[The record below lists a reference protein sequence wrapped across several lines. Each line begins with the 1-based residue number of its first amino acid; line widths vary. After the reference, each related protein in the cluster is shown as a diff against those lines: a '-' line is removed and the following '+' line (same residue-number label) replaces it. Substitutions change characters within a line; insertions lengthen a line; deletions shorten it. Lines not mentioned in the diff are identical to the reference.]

1 MFTKQKSNNLLALQR
16 FAQVILQKTTI
27 SLHKRVNS

>member
-1 MFTKQKSNNLLALQR
+1 MFTKQKSNKLLALQR
-16 FAQVILQKTTI
+16 FTQAILQKTTI